1 MNYMDELQTY
11 WLYGVTAI
19 ISLLFCWHSERTD
32 KKRGLVAAATLLI
45 FVSGFRAYSVGVDTS
60 LYKTGIEY
68 FFERGEVSWNSSFAY
83 GYGVFTRFLL
93 NFYNDYTFVLLVQA
107 TITHGLI
114 LARFWDF
121 RKRCSL
127 TFMLFAYICTTY
139 FYTLCII
146 CQYVAVALV
155 FWGSRYADKGMILPY
170 VIVIMIASCLHV
182 SALVALVDVAMRLV
196 KLRGVSPLKAL
207 LQVLALMCI
216 CIIGMYGAGLFS
228 DRYSSYARISSS
240 IGLMVFAQ
248 IFVLVACLLACGY
261 FANKVSVDNLSLRND
276 LESCAP
282 YALRLYFLGL
292 LLSAASYVVANAGRI
307 AYYFTIYGCVCFGA
321 MAKYSTKSRTR
332 LLCAI
337 FLVAWL
343 IAYCSYTC
351 FINSALGIVPYSFV

>member
-1 MNYMDELQTY
+1 MDELQTY
-11 WLYGVTAI
+11 LLYAVTAI
-19 ISLLFCWHSERTD
+19 VSLLFCWYSERTD
-32 KKRGLVAAATLLI
+32 KKRGLVAAAILLI

-68 FFERGEVSWNSSFAY
+68 FFERGEVLWSSNFAY

-93 NFYNDYTFVLLVQA
+93 YFINDYTFVLVVQA
-107 TITHGLI
+107 AITHGLI
-114 LARFWDF
+114 LTRFWDL

-127 TFMLFAYICTTY
+127 TFMLFAFICTTY

-146 CQYVAVALV
+146 CQYVAIALV
-155 FWGSRYADKGMILPY
+155 FWGSRFADKGKILPY
-170 VIVIMIASCLHV
+170 AIIIIFASCLHV

-196 KLRGVSPLKAL
+196 KFKGVSPLKAL
-207 LQVLALMCI
+207 LKAFALVCI
-216 CIIGMYGAGLFS
+216 CVAGLYAAGLLS
-228 DRYSSYARISSS
+228 DRYSSYAGNSSS
-240 IGLMVFAQ
+240 VGLMVFVQ
-248 IFVLVACLLACGY
+248 IFVLVTCLLACGY
-261 FANKVSVDNLSLRND
+261 FANKMSDDIFSLRND

-282 YALRLYFLGL
+282 YALRLYFIGL
-292 LLSAASYVVANAGRI
+292 LLSAASYVIANAGRI

-321 MAKYSTKSRTR
+321 MAKHSTKLRSR

-343 IAYCSYTC
+343 VAYCSYTC

>member
-1 MNYMDELQTY
+1 MDELQTY
-11 WLYGVTAI
+11 WLYGATAI
-19 ISLLFCWHSERTD
+19 VSLLFCWYSERTN
-32 KKRGLVAAATLLI
+32 KKRGLVAAAILLI

-68 FFERGEVSWNSSFAY
+68 FCERGEVLWSSSFAY

-93 NFYNDYTFVLLVQA
+93 TLNKDYTFVLVAQA
-107 TITHGLI
+107 AITHGLI
-114 LARFWDF
+114 LARFWDL

-139 FYTLCII
+139 FYTFCII

-155 FWGSRYADKGMILPY
+155 FWGSRYADRGKILPY
-170 VIVIMIASCLHV
+170 TIVIIFASCLHV
-182 SALVALVDVAMRLV
+182 SALVALIDVAMRLV

-207 LQVLALMCI
+207 LQVLALVCI
-216 CIIGMYGAGLFS
+216 CVVGMYGAGLFS
-228 DRYSSYARISSS
+228 DRYSSYVGNSSS
-240 IGLMVFAQ
+240 VGLMVFVQ
-248 IFVLVACLLACGY
+248 IFVLLVCLLACGY
-261 FANKVSVDNLSLRND
+261 FAKKRSVDNLSLRND

-282 YALRLYFLGL
+282 YALRLYSLGL
-292 LLSAASYVVANAGRI
+292 LLSAASYVIANAGRI

-321 MAKYSTKSRTR
+321 MAKHSTKSRSR

-343 IAYCSYTC
+343 VAYCSYAC
-351 FINSALGIVPYSFV
+351 FINSALGIVPYSFVWG